1 MKTWI
6 MMAVLT
12 GITAAAVAALAPVT
26 LLTDRLADGEALRA
40 TRASGTVWRGRV
52 DLATAQGRRLGAY
65 DVGLSPLALLGGDVR
80 LRARDAAADRAFVLR
95 AGRDKG
101 VEALSGPILLSAD
114 ALPGRIE
121 VRDVAAVFRDG
132 RCRQAGGRIRFR
144 AAQDSLLGGATLAGA
159 PACVG
164 GDWVARLTP
173 TAGGGAAIVLR
184 ADGAGRLQAEITVAT
199 ADPVVVQAA
208 LERGFVKDAAGVR
221 RIIATRLAPSADK
234 AVKRS

>member
-1 MKTWI
+1 MKTR
-6 MMAVLT
+6 MMMVVLT
-12 GITAAAVAALAPVT
+12 GMTAVVAVALAPVT
-26 LLTDRLADGEALRA
+26 LLTDRLADGEALRV

-65 DVGLSPLALLGGDVR
+65 DVGLSPLALVGGDLR
-80 LRARDAAADRAFVLR
+80 LRARDEAADRTFVLR

-132 RCRQAGGRIRFR
+132 RCRKAGGRIRFR

-159 PACVG
+159 PACVS

-173 TAGGGAAIVLR
+173 TGGGGAAIILR

-208 LERGFVKDAAGVR
+208 LEQGFVKDAAGVR
-221 RIIATRLAPSADK
+221 RIIATRLVPSAKK